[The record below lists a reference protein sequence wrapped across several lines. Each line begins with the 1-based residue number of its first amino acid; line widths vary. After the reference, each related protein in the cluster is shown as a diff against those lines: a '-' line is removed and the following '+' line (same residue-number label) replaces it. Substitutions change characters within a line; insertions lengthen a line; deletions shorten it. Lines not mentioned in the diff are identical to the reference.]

1 MAKWLVYNKRA
12 DFKAIGEK
20 YHIDPVVARI
30 LVNRDVGDDASIA
43 AYLHPSKKD
52 FGDAGLLQDM
62 DKAIALLQK
71 AIQQNTKIRIIGD
84 YDIDGIQSTYILHQ
98 GLLRVGADAD
108 YAIPDRIEDG
118 YGVNIRLME
127 RCVMDGIGLVITC
140 DNGIAAAEAIAY
152 AKKEGLTVIVTDHH
166 EVPYELVGGK
176 KEYHLPPADAV
187 IDPKREDCAYPCK
200 KLCGA
205 VVAWKVI
212 LQLYQQH
219 GIPEEEAMAFIE
231 NAAFATIG
239 GQFLSALWQLAFLF
253 GKRTIIPLNATLLK
267 LQLNISKQIIQTGI
281 PAFLMQ
287 ISNSVLNIILN
298 ASLVKY
304 GGDLALSA
312 IGIVTSIQ
320 TLILMPITGL
330 MQGQQPLISYNYGAL
345 KMNRVKETLKYAII
359 GATMIALIG
368 FIAVQFFTKSIVYMF
383 NDEADVVK
391 LCSHALHIWFMC
403 LPLIGAQVM
412 CANYF
417 QAIGKIKI
425 SSVLNL
431 LRQIIILIPCII
443 IFSSIIGLDGI
454 FIAVPVADL
463 SAFIITVLLL
473 KNALKKEA

>member
-1 MAKWLVYNKRA
+1 MKNDDKMGTKKVLPLLVE
-12 DFKAIGEK
+12 FSIPAIIGM
-20 YHIDPVVARI
+20 
-30 LVNRDVGDDASIA
+30 LVNAIYNIVDRMFIGNAPELGSVGLAGISICYPVTLVLMAISLMIGMGGATRFSIA
-43 AYLHPSKKD
+43 L
-52 FGDAGLLQDM
+52 GQ
-62 DKAIALLQK
+62 
-71 AIQQNTKIRIIGD
+71 
-84 YDIDGIQSTYILHQ
+84 
-98 GLLRVGADAD
+98 
-108 YAIPDRIEDG
+108 
-118 YGVNIRLME
+118 
-127 RCVMDGIGLVITC
+127 
-140 DNGIAAAEAIAY
+140 
-152 AKKEGLTVIVTDHH
+152 
-166 EVPYELVGGK
+166 GK
-176 KEYHLPPADAV
+176 KEEAGKYMGNGLTLTIILGFLFMILGNLFLAPMLRLLGASKTVLPYAESYLS
-187 IDPKREDCAYPCK
+187 IILY
-200 KLCGA
+200 GA
-205 VVAWKVI
+205 VFQCV
-212 LQLYQQH
+212 
-219 GIPEEEAMAFIE
+219 AMAGNNFSRAQGNPK
-231 NAAFATIG
+231 NAMISQLIGAGFNILFDYILICLLHMGMEGAALATIG
-239 GQFLSALWQLAFLF
+239 GQLLSALWQLAFLF
-253 GKRTIIPLNATLLK
+253 GKRTIISLNISLLK
-267 LQLNISKQIIQTGI
+267 LKLSVSKQIIQTGI

-287 ISNSVLNIILN
+287 ISNSVLN

-345 KMNRVKETLKYAII
+345 KMDRVKETLKYAII

-403 LPLIGAQVM
+403 LPVIGAQVM

>member
-1 MAKWLVYNKRA
+1 MKNDDKMGTKNILPLLVE
-12 DFKAIGEK
+12 FSIPAIIGM
-20 YHIDPVVARI
+20 
-30 LVNRDVGDDASIA
+30 LVNAIYNIVDRMFIGNAPKLGSIGLAGISICYPVTLVLMAISLMIGMGGATRFSIA
-43 AYLHPSKKD
+43 L
-52 FGDAGLLQDM
+52 GQ
-62 DKAIALLQK
+62 
-71 AIQQNTKIRIIGD
+71 
-84 YDIDGIQSTYILHQ
+84 
-98 GLLRVGADAD
+98 
-108 YAIPDRIEDG
+108 
-118 YGVNIRLME
+118 
-127 RCVMDGIGLVITC
+127 
-140 DNGIAAAEAIAY
+140 
-152 AKKEGLTVIVTDHH
+152 
-166 EVPYELVGGK
+166 GK
-176 KEYHLPPADAV
+176 KEEAGKYMGNGLTLTIILGLVFMILGNVFLAPMLRLLGASKTVLPYAENYLS
-187 IDPKREDCAYPCK
+187 IILY
-200 KLCGA
+200 GA
-205 VVAWKVI
+205 VFQCI
-212 LQLYQQH
+212 
-219 GIPEEEAMAFIE
+219 AMAGNNFSRAQGNPK
-231 NAAFATIG
+231 NAMISQLIG
-239 GQFLSALWQLAFLF
+239 AG
-253 GKRTIIPLNATLLK
+253 LNISLLK
-267 LQLNISKQIIQTGI
+267 LKLSVSKQIIQTGI

-345 KMNRVKETLKYAII
+345 KMDRVKETLKYAII

-391 LCSHALHIWFMC
+391 LCSHALHICFMC
-403 LPLIGAQVM
+403 LPVIGAQVM

>member
-1 MAKWLVYNKRA
+1 MFHKFLKYISQSISGMIGVSVYILADTFFISYKCGADGLAALNLILPVFGLV
-12 DFKAIGEK
+12 FAIGSMIGIGSATRYNISTAK
-20 YHIDPVVARI
+20 GSPSDYYFTQSIFWC
-30 LVNRDVGDDASIA
+30 LVCSIPFMLTGIFIPHKA
-43 AYLHPSKKD
+43 LALL
-52 FGDAGLLQDM
+52 GADAGLIRLGRNYMRIVLLFTPFFMSNYTFTAFARNDH
-62 DKAIALLQK
+62 ATSIAM
-71 AIQQNTKIRIIGD
+71 IGSISGSFFNILFD
-84 YDIDGIQSTYILHQ
+84 YILICIFHMGMQ
-98 GLLRVGADAD
+98 G
-108 YAIPDRIEDG
+108 
-118 YGVNIRLME
+118 
-127 RCVMDGIGLVITC
+127 
-140 DNGIAAAEAIAY
+140 
-152 AKKEGLTVIVTDHH
+152 
-166 EVPYELVGGK
+166 
-176 KEYHLPPADAV
+176 
-187 IDPKREDCAYPCK
+187 
-200 KLCGA
+200 
-205 VVAWKVI
+205 
-212 LQLYQQH
+212 
-219 GIPEEEAMAFIE
+219 
-231 NAAFATIG
+231 AAFATIG

-345 KMNRVKETLKYAII
+345 KMERVKETLKYAII

>member
-1 MAKWLVYNKRA
+1 MKNDDKMGTKNILPLLVE
-12 DFKAIGEK
+12 FSIPAIIGM
-20 YHIDPVVARI
+20 
-30 LVNRDVGDDASIA
+30 LVNAIYNIVDRMFIGNAPKLGSIGLAGISICYPVTLVLMAISLMIGMGGATRFSIA
-43 AYLHPSKKD
+43 L
-52 FGDAGLLQDM
+52 GQ
-62 DKAIALLQK
+62 
-71 AIQQNTKIRIIGD
+71 
-84 YDIDGIQSTYILHQ
+84 
-98 GLLRVGADAD
+98 
-108 YAIPDRIEDG
+108 
-118 YGVNIRLME
+118 
-127 RCVMDGIGLVITC
+127 
-140 DNGIAAAEAIAY
+140 
-152 AKKEGLTVIVTDHH
+152 
-166 EVPYELVGGK
+166 GK
-176 KEYHLPPADAV
+176 KEEAGKYMGNGLTLTIILGLVFMILGNVFLAPMLRLLGASKTVLPYAENYLS
-187 IDPKREDCAYPCK
+187 IILY
-200 KLCGA
+200 GA
-205 VVAWKVI
+205 VFQCI
-212 LQLYQQH
+212 
-219 GIPEEEAMAFIE
+219 AMAGNNFSRAQGNPK
-231 NAAFATIG
+231 NAMISQLIG
-239 GQFLSALWQLAFLF
+239 AG
-253 GKRTIIPLNATLLK
+253 
-267 LQLNISKQIIQTGI
+267 LNISKQIIQTGI

-345 KMNRVKETLKYAII
+345 KMDRVKETLKYAII

-403 LPLIGAQVM
+403 LPVIGAQVM

>member
-1 MAKWLVYNKRA
+1 MKNEDKMGTKNILPLLVEFSIPAIIGMLVNAIYNIVDRMFIGNA
-12 DFKAIGEK
+12 PELGAIGLAGISIC
-20 YHIDPVVARI
+20 YPVT
-30 LVNRDVGDDASIA
+30 LVLMAISLMIGMGGATRFSIA
-43 AYLHPSKKD
+43 L
-52 FGDAGLLQDM
+52 GQ
-62 DKAIALLQK
+62 
-71 AIQQNTKIRIIGD
+71 
-84 YDIDGIQSTYILHQ
+84 
-98 GLLRVGADAD
+98 
-108 YAIPDRIEDG
+108 
-118 YGVNIRLME
+118 
-127 RCVMDGIGLVITC
+127 
-140 DNGIAAAEAIAY
+140 
-152 AKKEGLTVIVTDHH
+152 
-166 EVPYELVGGK
+166 GK
-176 KEYHLPPADAV
+176 KEEAGKYMGNGLTLTIILGLVFMILGNVFLAPMLRLLGASKTVLPYAENYLS
-187 IDPKREDCAYPCK
+187 IILY
-200 KLCGA
+200 GA
-205 VVAWKVI
+205 VFQCI
-212 LQLYQQH
+212 
-219 GIPEEEAMAFIE
+219 AMAGNNFSRAQGNPKNAMISQLIGAGF
-231 NAAFATIG
+231 NILFDYILICIFHMGMQGAAFATIG
-239 GQFLSALWQLAFLF
+239 GQF
-253 GKRTIIPLNATLLK
+253 LNATLLK

-345 KMNRVKETLKYAII
+345 KMERVKETLKYAII

>member
-1 MAKWLVYNKRA
+1 MKNEDKMGTKNILPLLVEFSIPAIIGMLVNAIYNIVDRMFIGNA
-12 DFKAIGEK
+12 PELGAIGLAGISIC
-20 YHIDPVVARI
+20 YPVT
-30 LVNRDVGDDASIA
+30 LVLMAISLMIGMGGATRFSIA
-43 AYLHPSKKD
+43 L
-52 FGDAGLLQDM
+52 GQ
-62 DKAIALLQK
+62 
-71 AIQQNTKIRIIGD
+71 
-84 YDIDGIQSTYILHQ
+84 
-98 GLLRVGADAD
+98 
-108 YAIPDRIEDG
+108 
-118 YGVNIRLME
+118 
-127 RCVMDGIGLVITC
+127 
-140 DNGIAAAEAIAY
+140 
-152 AKKEGLTVIVTDHH
+152 
-166 EVPYELVGGK
+166 GK
-176 KEYHLPPADAV
+176 KEEAGKYMGNGLTLTIILGRVFMILGNVFLAPMLRLLGASKTVLPYAENYLS
-187 IDPKREDCAYPCK
+187 IILY
-200 KLCGA
+200 GA
-205 VVAWKVI
+205 VFQCI
-212 LQLYQQH
+212 
-219 GIPEEEAMAFIE
+219 AMAGNNFSRAQGNPKNAMISQLIGAGF
-231 NAAFATIG
+231 NILFDYILICIFHMGMQGAAFATIG

-298 ASLVKY
+298 ASLGKY

-345 KMNRVKETLKYAII
+345 KMERVKETLKYAII